1 MTSSAEL
8 SMNLLVDL
16 GNSRLKWA
24 QHAAGAWRTDA
35 VLLDSEKNVETL
47 FDKVWGEIAIPQRVI
62 VCSVSGPE
70 RLNALEQW
78 MRTRWSVTAHI
89 VRPQV
94 QQLGV
99 KNLYHRPEQL
109 GADRWAALIAVR
121 GLTDS
126 AACVVDAGTA
136 VTVEALSAKG
146 EFLGGAIFPGL
157 RLLRDSLA
165 RGTVAIAPAE
175 GNAVD
180 CLARSTADGVAA
192 GTLFGL
198 AGAVERLRDEYRRS
212 LGEPMEFF
220 LTGGDAPALA
230 THLRAPATIV
240 PDLVLKGLARIADS
254 L

>member
-1 MTSSAEL
+1 
-8 SMNLLVDL
+8 MNLLVDL

-24 QHAAGAWRTDA
+24 QHATGLWRTDA
-35 VLLDSEKNVETL
+35 VALDSEKNFESL
-47 FDKVWGEIAIPQRVI
+47 FDKAWGKIAKPWRVI
-62 VCSVSGPE
+62 VCSVSSPE

-78 MRTRWSVTAHI
+78 TQARWSVTPHI

-94 QQLGV
+94 EQLGV
-99 KNLYHRPEQL
+99 KNLYYRPEQL
-109 GADRWAALIAVR
+109 GADRWAALIAAR

-136 VTVEALSAKG
+136 VTVEALSAGG

-165 RGTVAIAPAE
+165 RGTVAIAPAA
-175 GNAVD
+175 GNAAD

-198 AGAVERLRDEYRRS
+198 AGAVERLLDEYRRS
-212 LGEPMEFF
+212 LGEPMEIF

-230 THLRAPATIV
+230 AHLRAPVTMV

>member
-1 MTSSAEL
+1 
-8 SMNLLVDL
+8 MNFLIDL

-24 QHAAGAWRTDA
+24 QYATGLWRTDA
-35 VLLDSEKNVETL
+35 ASLDSEKNIESL
-47 FDKVWGEIAIPQRVI
+47 LDKAWGKIAKPQRVI
-62 VCSVSGPE
+62 VCSVSSPE

-78 MRTRWSVTAHI
+78 TRTRWSVTAH
-89 VRPQV
+89 VARPQA

-99 KNLYHRPEQL
+99 KNLYRRPEQL
-109 GADRWAALIAVR
+109 GADRWAALIGAR

-136 VTVEALSAKG
+136 VTVEALSATG

-165 RGTVAIAPAE
+165 RGTEAIPAVT
-175 GNAVD
+175 GNATD
-180 CLARSTADGVAA
+180 CLGRSTEDGVAA

-198 AGAVERLRDEYRRS
+198 AGAVERLVDEYRRS
-212 LGEPMEFF
+212 LGGSMEIF

-230 THLRAPATIV
+230 AHMRLKMTPV

>member
-1 MTSSAEL
+1 
-8 SMNLLVDL
+8 MNLLIDL

-24 QHAAGAWRTDA
+24 QHDIGLWRTDA
-35 VLLDSEKNVETL
+35 VSLDSEKSIETL
-47 FDKVWGEIAIPQRVI
+47 LDKVWGKIAKPQRVI
-62 VCSVSGPE
+62 ICSVSSPE

-78 MRTRWSVTAHI
+78 TRARWSVTPHVMHA
-89 VRPQV
+89 QA

-99 KNLYHRPEQL
+99 KNLYRRPEQL
-109 GADRWAALIAVR
+109 GADRWAALIGAR

-136 VTVEALSAKG
+136 VTVEALSARG

-157 RLLRDSLA
+157 RLLRESLA
-165 RGTVAIAPAE
+165 RGTEALPAVT
-175 GNAVD
+175 GNTAD
-180 CLARSTADGVAA
+180 CLGRSTEEAIAA

-198 AGAVERLRDEYRRS
+198 AGAVERLIDEYRRS
-212 LGEPMEFF
+212 LGEPMEIF
-220 LTGGDAPALA
+220 LTGGDAPVLA
-230 THLRAPATIV
+230 AQLRMQLTPV